1 MIYWLIATV
10 CAFFIKG
17 LCGFANTLVFTSI
30 LSFGVNNINI
40 SPVELM
46 IGYPSNLIIGWKER
60 KSIDWKVCLPLA
72 ALVLIGDI
80 PGMFLLKNVN
90 AQSIKIVFGFVIIA
104 IGIEMLLRERST
116 VKKKSH
122 PMVMLFLGLLSGAL
136 CGLFGIGALL
146 AAYISRVTDDTKAF
160 RGNICMVFIIENT
173 FRIIAYTVM
182 GILTFD
188 FFKQAVLLLPAM
200 LVGIF
205 LGIKSNEHLDDK
217 VIKKIVIVMLILS
230 GIALIVNNIVL

>member
-1 MIYWLIATV
+1 MIYWIIATI

-40 SPVELM
+40 SPVELLL
-46 IGYPSNLIIGWKER
+46 GYPSNLIIGWKER
-60 KSIDWKVCLPLA
+60 KAIDWKVCLPLT

-90 AQSIKIVFGFVIIA
+90 AQSIKIVFGFVIIG
-104 IGIEMLLRERST
+104 IGIEMLFREMKQ
-116 VKKKSH
+116 KKTKSH
-122 PMVMLFLGLLSGAL
+122 PLILLLLGLLSGAL

-146 AAYISRVTDDTKAF
+146 AAYLGRVTDNTKAF
-160 RGNICMVFIIENT
+160 RGNICMVFIIENA
-173 FRIIAYTVM
+173 FRIAAYTIM

-188 FFKQAVLLLPAM
+188 FLKQAVLLIPAM
-200 LVGIF
+200 LLGVY